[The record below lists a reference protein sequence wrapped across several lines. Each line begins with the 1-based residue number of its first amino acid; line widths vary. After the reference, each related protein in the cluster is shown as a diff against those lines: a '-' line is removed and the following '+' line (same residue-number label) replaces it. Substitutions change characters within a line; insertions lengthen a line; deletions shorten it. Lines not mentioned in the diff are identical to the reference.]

1 MRKHHALAVP
11 AAALITLSVLV
22 DAVVIGVTG
31 ANTFVTDDQ
40 AGPTAAAVVFT
51 IFQALTYA
59 SLCWVLIAEA
69 GRFASANK
77 VARIC
82 RRTLLAGLVL
92 LTIGTAAINPVVRL
106 LKIEEGPLYDISGLL
121 ALLALLLTY
130 GSALV
135 LGLALLRNNPLGI
148 GGRVLAFIGPVIV
161 LIVVVAMVAPA
172 WGSPVWATVTV
183 VAGTAL
189 LGVKAEPAGRAQPA
203 VEGSVATA

>member
-1 MRKHHALAVP
+1 MRKHHAVAVP
-11 AAALITLSVLV
+11 AAALLTLSVLV

-40 AGPTAAAVVFT
+40 AGPTAAAVAFT
-51 IFQALTYA
+51 VFQALTYA
-59 SLCWVLIAEA
+59 SLCWVLVAEA
-69 GRFASANK
+69 GRFGSANR
-77 VARIC
+77 VARIS

-92 LTIGTAAINPVVRL
+92 LTIGTLVLSPLQRL
-106 LKIEEGPLYDISGLL
+106 LGVEEGPLYDASGLL
-121 ALLALLLTY
+121 ALLALVLTY

-135 LGLALLRNNPLGI
+135 LGLALLRSNPLGI

-161 LIVVVAMVAPA
+161 LIVVVALVAPA

-189 LGVKAEPAGRAQPA
+189 LGVKAEPAVRAQPA
-203 VEGSVATA
+203 VEGTVAAA